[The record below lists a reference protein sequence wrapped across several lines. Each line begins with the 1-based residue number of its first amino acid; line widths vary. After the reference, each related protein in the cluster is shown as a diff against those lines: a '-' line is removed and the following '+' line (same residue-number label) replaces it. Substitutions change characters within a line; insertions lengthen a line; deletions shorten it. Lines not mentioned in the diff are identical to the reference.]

1 MFLASVLSLL
11 SKPHAFSR
19 WLRPVTTAGLICATA
34 FGSGLVQASQTAVA
48 EVNQLLERGK
58 VNEAAQRVQSHLKKN
73 SNDVQMRFLQGVI
86 AAEQQKFD
94 QAIQIFTALTQEYP
108 GLPEPYNNLAVLYAA
123 KGEERKATQVLE
135 QAIRTN
141 PSYATAHEN
150 LGDLYARMASDA
162 YAKALQ
168 LDNNRKAIQPKLALI
183 KQIFPGQG
191 APVVIAAA
199 TAAPASAPATAPA
212 AASVPA
218 PVPAPASTPAPASA
232 PAPASTPAPASAPA
246 PAASVS
252 AAAPAAPEVQTTK
265 ATAAVAA
272 RPAATKDAADSQA
285 IAAVEKSV
293 LAWANAW
300 EQQNMQAYYNA
311 YSSRFEPQGSTL
323 AAWKIERKER
333 IVGKPA
339 ITVTVNDLK
348 TSVQGERATASFR
361 QYYASGGYKA
371 TTRKTLRLQRE
382 GDKWRITREETGR

>member
-34 FGSGLVQASQTAVA
+34 FGSGLVQASQTAAA

-199 TAAPASAPATAPA
+199 TAAPAATPA
-212 AASVPA
+212 AAPTPVSVPA
-218 PVPAPASTPAPASA
+218 PAPVAAPASA
-232 PAPASTPAPASAPA
+232 PVSAPVSAPTPAVAAPVA
-246 PAASVS
+246 TP
-252 AAAPAAPEVQTTK
+252 APAAPEVKTTK
-265 ATAAVAA
+265 AVAKEA
-272 RPAATKDAADSQA
+272 SADSQA
-285 IAAVEKSV
+285 IAAIEKSV

-300 EQQNMQAYYNA
+300 EQQNMPAYYSA

-323 AAWKIERKER
+323 AAWKTERKER

>member
-34 FGSGLVQASQTAVA
+34 FGSGLVQASQTAAA

-199 TAAPASAPATAPA
+199 TAAPTAT
-212 AASVPA
+212 PA
-218 PVPAPASTPAPASA
+218 PTPAPVLVPAPAPVAAPASA
-232 PAPASTPAPASAPA
+232 PVSAPTPAVAAPVA
-246 PAASVS
+246 TP
-252 AAAPAAPEVQTTK
+252 APAAPEVKTTK
-265 ATAAVAA
+265 AVAKEA
-272 RPAATKDAADSQA
+272 SADSQA
-285 IAAVEKSV
+285 IAAIEKSV

-300 EQQNMQAYYNA
+300 EQQNMPAYYSA

-323 AAWKIERKER
+323 AAWKTERKER

>member
-34 FGSGLVQASQTAVA
+34 FGSSLVQASQTAAA

-199 TAAPASAPATAPA
+199 TAAPAATPAPAPAPV
-212 AASVPA
+212 SVPA
-218 PVPAPASTPAPASA
+218 PAPVAAPASA
-232 PAPASTPAPASAPA
+232 PAPVAAPA
-246 PAASVS
+246 PVPAPTPAVAAPV
-252 AAAPAAPEVQTTK
+252 ATPAPAAPEVKTTK
-265 ATAAVAA
+265 AVAKEA
-272 RPAATKDAADSQA
+272 SADSQA
-285 IAAVEKSV
+285 IAAIEKSV

-300 EQQNMQAYYNA
+300 EQQNMPAYYSA

-323 AAWKIERKER
+323 AAWKTERKER

>member
-19 WLRPVTTAGLICATA
+19 WLRPVTTAGLICAIA
-34 FGSGLVQASQTAVA
+34 FGSGLVQASQTAAA

-199 TAAPASAPATAPA
+199 TAAPTATPAPTPAPVSMTAPA
-212 AASVPA
+212 
-218 PVPAPASTPAPASA
+218 PVAAPASA
-232 PAPASTPAPASAPA
+232 PVSAPVSTPTPAVAAPVATP
-246 PAASVS
+246 
-252 AAAPAAPEVQTTK
+252 APAAPEVKTTK
-265 ATAAVAA
+265 AVAKEA
-272 RPAATKDAADSQA
+272 SADSQA
-285 IAAVEKSV
+285 IAAIEKSV

-300 EQQNMQAYYNA
+300 EQQNMSAYYSA

-323 AAWKIERKER
+323 AAWKTERKER

>member
-34 FGSGLVQASQTAVA
+34 FGSGLVQASQTAAA

-199 TAAPASAPATAPA
+199 TAAPAATPA
-212 AASVPA
+212 AAPTPVSVPA
-218 PVPAPASTPAPASA
+218 PAPVAAPASA
-232 PAPASTPAPASAPA
+232 PVSAPVSAPTPAVAAPVA
-246 PAASVS
+246 TP
-252 AAAPAAPEVQTTK
+252 APAAPEVKTTK
-265 ATAAVAA
+265 AVA
-272 RPAATKDAADSQA
+272 KDASADSQA
-285 IAAVEKSV
+285 IAAIEKSV

-300 EQQNMQAYYNA
+300 EQQNMPAYYSA

-323 AAWKIERKER
+323 AAWKTERKER